1 MTCPGL
7 HCAGCGRGGNAAT
20 LTLTAIAALAA
31 WWAFQD
37 LVAVVVAVAVSFVLA
52 LVTVS
57 LLIRATQ
64 KREARVGLLLAAQRQ
79 ATELAWPPRTP
90 HRAVTGDLHLHFHGL
105 PDTAAAAAVIRQA
118 ISGPELVSGP
128 APVSGPE
135 IVSGPAPVSGPEI
148 VSEPE
153 FAGVPAPAGVPA
165 LPYPDPARPA

>member
-7 HCAGCGRGGNAAT
+7 HCAGCGRGGTAAT

-37 LVAVVVAVAVSFVLA
+37 LAAVVVAVAVSFVLA

-79 ATELAWPPRTP
+79 AAELPRTP

-135 IVSGPAPVSGPEI
+135 IVS
-148 VSEPE
+148 EPE

>member
-7 HCAGCGRGGNAAT
+7 HCAGCSRGGTAAT
-20 LTLTAIAALAA
+20 LTLTTIAALAA

-79 ATELAWPPRTP
+79 ATELPWTPRAP

-105 PDTAAAAAVIRQA
+105 PDSAAAAAVIRQA

-128 APVSGPE
+128 APVSGP
-135 IVSGPAPVSGPEI
+135 AL
-148 VSEPE
+148 
-153 FAGVPAPAGVPA
+153 AGVPA
-165 LPYPDPARPA
+165 LPARPGPGPVGMTGPGLPA

>member
-7 HCAGCGRGGNAAT
+7 HCAGCGRGGTAAT
-20 LTLTAIAALAA
+20 LILPAIAALAA

-57 LLIRATQ
+57 LLLRATQ

-79 ATELAWPPRTP
+79 ATELPWTPQAP
-90 HRAVTGDLHLHFHGL
+90 HRAITGDLHLHFHGL

-118 ISGPELVSGP
+118 ISGPE
-128 APVSGPE
+128 PVSGPE
-135 IVSGPAPVSGPEI
+135 L
-148 VSEPE
+148 
-153 FAGVPAPAGVPA
+153 AGVPAPVGVPA
-165 LPYPDPARPA
+165 LPDPDPALPA

>member
-7 HCAGCGRGGNAAT
+7 HCAGCGRGGTAAT
-20 LTLTAIAALAA
+20 LILPAIAALAA

-37 LVAVVVAVAVSFVLA
+37 LVAVVVAVAASFVLA

-79 ATELAWPPRTP
+79 AAELPWTPRAP

-118 ISGPELVSGP
+118 ISGPE
-128 APVSGPE
+128 PVSGPDL
-135 IVSGPAPVSGPEI
+135 A
-148 VSEPE
+148 
-153 FAGVPAPAGVPA
+153 AVPAPASGPVPAAGPAPAAAPA
-165 LPYPDPARPA
+165 LPDPDHALRA

>member
-7 HCAGCGRGGNAAT
+7 HCAGCGRGGTAAT
-20 LTLTAIAALAA
+20 LSLTAIAALAA

-79 ATELAWPPRTP
+79 ATELPWTPRTP

-118 ISGPELVSGP
+118 ISGPELVSE
-128 APVSGPE
+128 PE
-135 IVSGPAPVSGPEI
+135 LVSGPAPV
-148 VSEPE
+148 
-153 FAGVPAPAGVPA
+153 GVPA
-165 LPYPDPARPA
+165 LPDSNPALPA

>member
-7 HCAGCGRGGNAAT
+7 HCAGCGRGGTAAT

-52 LVTVS
+52 LVTVG

-118 ISGPELVSGP
+118 ISGP

-135 IVSGPAPVSGPEI
+135 LVR
-148 VSEPE
+148 EPE
-153 FAGVPAPAGVPA
+153 LAGVPAPAGVPA
-165 LPYPDPARPA
+165 LPDPDPARPA

>member
-7 HCAGCGRGGNAAT
+7 HCVGCGRGGTAAT
-20 LTLTAIAALAA
+20 LLLPAIAALAA

-37 LVAVVVAVAVSFVLA
+37 LVAVVVAVAASFVLA

-79 ATELAWPPRTP
+79 ADEPPWTPRAP
-90 HRAVTGDLHLHFHGL
+90 HRAVTRDLHLHFHGL

-118 ISGPELVSGP
+118 ISGPE
-128 APVSGPE
+128 AVSGPE
-135 IVSGPAPVSGPEI
+135 PA
-148 VSEPE
+148 
-153 FAGVPAPAGVPA
+153 AVPA
-165 LPYPDPARPA
+165 LAAGPEP